1 MDRLRTIYF
10 IFYFHIHL
18 LFVTIAKFIYKNKA
32 RSSQTVLFLENFPI
46 ENAGY
51 QYRAAKW
58 VSYLE
63 AEGFKVDVW
72 TIVESKAEFDH
83 YQKHNRIGFMMLSMR
98 KRFHQ
103 ILKSRQ
109 YERVIVRRE
118 LLFFNDYG
126 NLFMEKFLLK
136 FHPNAILDFDDDI
149 AAAKKQPKE
158 ITSLYGR
165 LLKEHGDKFNAS
177 LKLYKRFVVGS
188 NYLKQLVLERSPATQ
203 PENIC
208 IIPTCVDYDKYPP
221 KQQFSTDGTTR
232 FVWIGGDHN
241 LPLLKMIIPALNV
254 VAEKAKIELILIAGT
269 PITIQTDFPI
279 RFYKW
284 SLKDEVELIKLGD
297 IGLMPTTNDARGKGK
312 CGFKLIQYMALG
324 IPSIASNVGAN
335 NEIIEEGINGWLCSN
350 EQWES
355 VLLQTCLDRN
365 KTVLGINARKTIM
378 NKYVF
383 KSNTQTM
390 ISFLQKDTA

>member
-1 MDRLRTIYF
+1 MDRIKSVYF
-10 IFYFHIHL
+10 VLYFSMHL
-18 LFVTIAKFIYKNKA
+18 LIVALSKLVYGKRTKIKKRIVFF
-32 RSSQTVLFLENFPI
+32 ENFPI

-58 VSYLE
+58 VPYLE

-149 AAAKKQPKE
+149 AAAKKQPKK

-165 LLKEHGDKFNAS
+165 LLKEHGDKFNES
-177 LKLYKRFVVGS
+177 LRLYKRFIVGS

-221 KQQFSTDGTTR
+221 KQQFSTDGITR

-241 LPLLKMIIPALNV
+241 LHLLKMIIPALNSL
-254 VAEKAKIELILIAGT
+254 AKQKQIELILIAGT
-269 PITIQTDFPI
+269 PISMETNFPI
-279 RFYKW
+279 RFHKW
-284 SLKDEVELIKLGD
+284 TLAQEVELIKLGD

-335 NEIIEEGINGWLCSN
+335 NEIISDGINGWLCTN

-355 VLLQTCLDRN
+355 ILLKACTEDN
-365 KTVLGINARKTIM
+365 KKAMGKSARKTILD
-378 NKYVF
+378 KYIF

-390 ISFLQKDTA
+390 ISFLQKDIA